1 MDWLTATGN
10 GPFAVAILVMLGL
23 TVVEIVALFT
33 GFSVNDVVD
42 EFVLTQSGLG
52 DVDGASGVETIHSD
66 APGVIGRFLSWLYVG
81 HVPVLM
87 VLVVMLTV
95 FGLGGLVMQGLL
107 RSLIGG
113 PAPALLAAPAVL
125 FLSLPV
131 VRAINGGLARIMPRD
146 ETSAV
151 SPDSF
156 VGRTAVI
163 VGGRARKGLPA
174 QARLV
179 DQFATTHYLM
189 VEPDEPEDVLAD
201 GEVVLVVRQ
210 IGGGRFAVIR
220 NPNAA
225 LVDK

>member
-1 MDWLTATGN
+1 MEWLTAAGN

-23 TVVEIVALFT
+23 TLVEVAALFT

-42 EFVLTQSGLG
+42 EFVLTQGGLG
-52 DVDGASGVETIHSD
+52 GADGSSGIETIHSD
-66 APGVIGRFLSWLYVG
+66 TPGVLGRLLSWLYIG

-87 VLVVMLTV
+87 VLIVLLTV
-95 FGLGGLVMQGLL
+95 FGLGGLVAQGLL
-107 RSLIGG
+107 RSLVGW
-113 PAPALLAAPAVL
+113 PAPTLLAAPAML

-131 VRAINGGLARIMPRD
+131 VRVINGGLARLMPRD

-151 SPDSF
+151 SPETF

-163 VGGRARKGLPA
+163 VGGTSRKGLPA

-189 VEPDEPEDVLAD
+189 VEPDEADEAIAD
-201 GEVVLVVRQ
+201 GEVVLVVKQ

-220 NPNAA
+220 NPSAA
-225 LVDK
+225 LLDE